1 MKMTIIKNIRRCMC
15 IDKQQVIYYMYGK
28 RETTGAMHIDIYNGG
43 ICVCEKVTDKLF
55 RDKGLLSL
63 NTC

>member
-1 MKMTIIKNIRRCMC
+1 MC